1 MPTSRGRGKVYRKRK
16 KDNISI
22 IMAIVLI
29 AILITVAILIYTV
42 VRDLSKGNS
51 PSDDTSSMS
60 STTGNSSQTSALP
73 PSSSSQDTASTSSGE
88 DASSGGNQTES
99 SSQSSSQEQSPGA
112 NAQYG
117 EPVPASG
124 AVGDSYFAD
133 AAFIGDSLTDGI
145 KLYSVMKDT
154 TVLSNTG
161 INVETIFTKEC
172 IEMDDGRELTML
184 DALKEVNPKKIYIM
198 LGANGIAWFSRTTFV
213 DYYSEFIDQVKA
225 QHPNSIIYVQSILPV
240 TKSKS
245 DSDSRFANSKI
256 DEFNQGLMEMCKEKQ
271 VYYVNVAEALKDAN
285 GALPEEAS
293 LDGIHFGVDTY
304 NKWFDYLKTHTV
316 SE

>member
-1 MPTSRGRGKVYRKRK
+1 MPTSRGSRKVYRKRK

-22 IMAIVLI
+22 VMAIVLI

-42 VRDLSKGNS
+42 IKDMSKGKDPAGN
-51 PSDDTSSMS
+51 TSSTS
-60 STTGNSSQTSALP
+60 SISSIPSQISSQSSQSSQASSQTP
-73 PSSSSQDTASTSSGE
+73 QSSQS
-88 DASSGGNQTES
+88 QQES
-99 SSQSSSQEQSPGA
+99 SSQAQSQGA
-112 NAQYG
+112 KAEYG
-117 EPVPASG
+117 EPIPASG

-133 AAFIGDSLTDGI
+133 AAFVGDSLTDGI

-198 LGANGIAWFSRTTFV
+198 LGANGIAWFSRSTFV
-213 DYYSEFIDQVKA
+213 EYYGSFIDEIKA
-225 QHPNSIIYVQSILPV
+225 QHPNSTIYVQSILPV

-256 DEFNQGLMEMCKEKQ
+256 NEFNQGLMQMCKEKQ

-316 SE
+316 SQ